1 MRIIKWLAS
10 ALTALCLSSLS
21 LAQKVTVTSY
31 PLHTIGGKDTF
42 IIQTSPYEYVNR
54 ADYLIVGG
62 PPGSQYWGMMSWDM
76 TKLSSLATGDKAELL
91 FYGLNIPGFSPT
103 GMELGMSGTAWS
115 ESVGWQSFTWY
126 NTLTKIVPATPYDN
140 WMTVDITN
148 WYNYWKNGQVVNN
161 GILFLPTSNTGKY
174 TAPASSEMYV
184 EWVRPY
190 VRVTKVVQVVST
202 KFLDFPVSGYGPFM
216 PGIVTSILDHEV
228 PHDLSVAKIPFRQ
241 LSTTGPFGY
250 SGATLS
256 FTGELFVTTPQYTV
270 GSQACY
276 PKPANQWQGSTW
288 SQVLNS
294 IYGGTS
300 GCTAG
305 TELNYDNHPGYDYG
319 IPSGTAV
326 YPAADGTIVS
336 TKCIR
341 TFADVSSC
349 EDYGAVAVDHG
360 NGYVT
365 QYLHMKNVYYGTVVT
380 TGATQKV
387 YKVGSSSQSKLGNVS
402 NIGLGCN
409 PGACV
414 HLHFEVLK
422 RKAVPVDTAN
432 YYNRANYVIV
442 DPYGYKPGA
451 PYADKLLAN
460 PGCLWNVGCQY

>member
-174 TAPASSEMYV
+174 TAPASTEMYAT
-184 EWVRPY
+184 WARPF
-190 VRVTKVVQVVST
+190 VRVTKVVQVQQALLLT
-202 KFLDFPVSGYGPFM
+202 WP
-216 PGIVTSILDHEV
+216 
-228 PHDLSVAKIPFRQ
+228 
-241 LSTTGPFGY
+241 LSTSYATRVVTQKFAEEWWAGGGKCTIDQKIKLHSGTDYRAAAYTKVYAAYGGY
-250 SGATLS
+250 VKTVFSIDKWASVIVIEHTKPDNNK
-256 FTGELFVTTPQYTV
+256 FVTTYWHT
-270 GSQACY
+270 
-276 PKPANQWQGSTW
+276 KPYVAAGNWVNAGDLIAE
-288 SQVLNS
+288 VAD
-294 IYGGTS
+294 IS
-300 GCTAG
+300 GAHFHFG
-305 TELNYDNHPGYDYG
+305 LSN
-319 IPSGTAV
+319 
-326 YPAADGTIVS
+326 
-336 TKCIR
+336 
-341 TFADVSSC
+341 
-349 EDYGAVAVDHG
+349 GAQFINAR
-360 NGYVT
+360 
-365 QYLHMKNVYYGTVVT
+365 
-380 TGATQKV
+380 
-387 YKVGSSSQSKLGNVS
+387 GNVS
-402 NIGLGCN
+402 AV
-409 PGACV
+409 GALPQTDCDGWPA
-414 HLHFEVLK
+414 F
-422 RKAVPVDTAN
+422 PSDF
-432 YYNRANYVIV
+432 I
-442 DPYGYKPGA
+442 DPEK
-451 PYADKLLAN
+451 N
-460 PGCLWNVGCQY
+460 TQFRFQ